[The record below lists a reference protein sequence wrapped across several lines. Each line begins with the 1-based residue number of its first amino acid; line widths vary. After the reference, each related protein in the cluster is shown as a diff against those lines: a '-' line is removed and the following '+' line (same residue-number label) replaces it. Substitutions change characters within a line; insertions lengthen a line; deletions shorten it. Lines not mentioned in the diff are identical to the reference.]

1 LGGVRDRGAD
11 IPLIA
16 TVAPFENAIT
26 VARLTREQPELSAN
40 TSVATPHD
48 GDSGTLVDSVV
59 TAIEKLGDLVGGVL
73 VHAPSRPDPRMT
85 VLVDGLNRLRA
96 KP

>member
-1 LGGVRDRGAD
+1 
-11 IPLIA
+11 
-16 TVAPFENAIT
+16 
-26 VARLTREQPELSAN
+26 
-40 TSVATPHD
+40 
-48 GDSGTLVDSVV
+48 VV
-59 TAIEKLGDLVGGVL
+59 TAVEKLGDLVCGVL